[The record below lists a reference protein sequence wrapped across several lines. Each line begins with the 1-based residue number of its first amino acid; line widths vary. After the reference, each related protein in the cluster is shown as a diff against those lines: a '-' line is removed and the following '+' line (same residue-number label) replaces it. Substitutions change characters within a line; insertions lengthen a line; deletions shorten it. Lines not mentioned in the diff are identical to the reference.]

1 MTNYCYLNGKIIT
14 CNKAKVSVN
23 DIGILRGFGI
33 FDFLRSH
40 KGRPFLLEKHLGRL
54 EKSAELLNLK
64 VPLSKKE
71 IRGVIEELLKK
82 NKLSEA
88 SIRIVLTGGQSVDGL
103 SYDYDSPT
111 FFILVKELQIYPP
124 SIYKKG
130 VKLITFEHQRE
141 MPEAKTNNYITML
154 RLKKFKEKKKAFE
167 ILYVS
172 RGLVLEGTTCNFFIF
187 KKNTL
192 ITPKSNILYGTR
204 RNLVINLAKNKFK
217 VAERALRLKEIKE
230 ATEAFITSTNRNIVP
245 VVRIDDNK
253 VGDGKVGK
261 NTSYLMDLFNE
272 YFEKYSRKICF

>member
-1 MTNYCYLNGKIIT
+1 MTNYCYLNGKIIPRH
-14 CNKAKVSVN
+14 KAKVSVD

-33 FDFLRSH
+33 FDFLRSQ
-40 KGRPFLLEKHLGRL
+40 KGKPLLLEKHLKRL
-54 EKSAELLNLK
+54 KKSAELLNLK
-64 VPLSKKE
+64 VPLSEKE
-71 IRGVIEELLKK
+71 IKGVIEKLLKK

-88 SIRIVLTGGQSVDGL
+88 SVRIVLTGGPSADGL

-111 FFILVKELQIYPP
+111 FFILVKELKIYPP
-124 SIYKKG
+124 SIYRKG

-192 ITPKSNILYGTR
+192 VTPKNNILYGTR

-217 VAERALRLKEIKE
+217 VAERALKLEEIKE
-230 ATEAFITSTNRNIVP
+230 ASEAFITSTSRDIIP
-245 VVRIDDNK
+245 VVRIDDDK
-253 VGDGKVGK
+253 VGDGRVGK
-261 NTSYLMDLFNE
+261 NTKYLMDLFNE
-272 YFEKYSRKICF
+272 HFEKYSRKICF